1 MDTATLARLEHAN
14 LVEAIAIVAACA
26 PGNLIVR
33 EDGVALIVTGLP
45 LRLFNQVLI
54 ESEDATDDAVEA
66 AVAKTRQRGDMFVVN
81 LRGGTDDRFLPL
93 MRRLG
98 LVPVSETSWLPGL
111 ALFPVPADSPAML
124 PHHEIRAI
132 DDAAGVEDHIVTASA
147 GFEMSESLLRSIV
160 DASLLGRP
168 DVTFYVGYASGA
180 PVSTGLGVRTG
191 RTIGVYNISTIPA
204 FRKRGLGAAMTARVA
219 ADGAMAGCEV
229 AILQATA
236 MGLPVYQRLGYR
248 VVVDYVGYVEA

>member
-1 MDTATLARLEHAN
+1 MDTTELALLEHGN
-14 LVEAIAIVAACA
+14 LIEAIALVAALA

-33 EDGVALIVTGLP
+33 DAGVALIATGLP

-54 ESEDATDDAVEA
+54 ESEEATDGAVEA
-66 AVAKTRQRGDMFVVN
+66 AVARTQERGDKFVVN

-93 MRRLG
+93 MARLG

-111 ALFPVPADSPAML
+111 ALHPVPVEAPPPL
-124 PHHEIRAI
+124 PGHQIRAV
-132 DDAAGVEDHIVTASA
+132 DDTAGVEDHIVAASA
-147 GFEMSESLLRSIV
+147 GFEMSESLLRGIV
-160 DASLLGRP
+160 NASLLEHP
-168 DVTFYVGYASGA
+168 DVAIYVGYASGM

-219 ADGAMAGCEV
+219 ADGAGAGCDV

-248 VVVDYVGYVEA
+248 VVVDYVGYIEA